1 MDAEAK
7 GESVAPDIMELLAKG
22 PLVLVESKHGKF
34 ESATAIVVIERSAED
49 VWTVASDFGGHKDFI
64 PKLVGSAPK
73 SVGPNRV
80 EVKFEVAIPFPGRN
94 ERYTF
99 LFELDP
105 AKLEIHG
112 RWVEG
117 SLRDSYTEWRIV
129 PHGPKRSLLYQ
140 TTATRNF
147 SKIVAAIEDAQQTVT
162 IGLNVSTALAIVK
175 AVKQRVE
182 R

>member
-1 MDAEAK
+1 MPTETAAPA
-7 GESVAPDIMELLAKG
+7 SPDILQLLAKG
-22 PLVLVESKHGKF
+22 PLVLVESNPQGKF
-34 ESATAIVVIERSAED
+34 ESATAIVLVQRSAEE
-49 VWTVASDFGGHKDFI
+49 VWRVATDFASHKAFM
-64 PKLVGSAPK
+64 PKLVGSSPT

-99 LFELDP
+99 LFELQP
-105 AKLEIHG
+105 EKLEIHG
-112 RWVEG
+112 HWIEG
-117 SLRDSYTEWRIV
+117 SLRDSFTHWRVV
-129 PHGPKRSLLYQ
+129 PQSPQQSLLYQ